1 MVRRPG
7 RIAAL
12 SALVC
17 LLGALGFLR
26 WSVDA
31 GQDLLVGRTSAA
43 QKVADRFAAQF
54 GADPLVLVF
63 TAHQPGAFYVEQ
75 NNLLKMVALESD
87 IARNRAVASVL
98 GPGTVVEAAQRAAQ
112 NQIQKTVQQYNQ
124 YVYDRALLQLV
135 STAGGDPA
143 KIDAATLQTFES
155 DSRQAATLALAE
167 LVSDLVKA
175 AGAADSARTAFNSSA
190 AAKAPTA
197 RIVDSGERA
206 AQDAAATVPVPP
218 TFAQYLSGGSNS
230 QGTQGGQASGDAA
243 HQAFVTIAA
252 AYGDC
257 YQATAQALGHSPTC
271 QSFLAR
277 LLLDLPNCP
286 TVAQFEATPA
296 GATAP
301 FCPPKRQWA
310 AVLPPPAQGAPSYAV
325 ITVRLTQAAAADSAT
340 VLAVRS
346 CIQQDLDRGG
356 QHCSSTKP
364 SAAQLQALQPIGR
377 LQLTECGAS
386 PDQHPQSG
394 NCPYL
399 ADAIAGAPLLAHGVA
414 TSITHQLAVLFP
426 VALLVMLLLLI
437 GARRVRGRLW
447 TLPAAVGAALLTFGL
462 TLLTGTPLT
471 PAVLAGVP
479 VLVGL
484 GVDYAVQLV
493 SRFAEERD
501 RGLELDG
508 ALRATLASSGRA
520 TLIAA
525 LAMAGGLGALAV
537 LAGVDA
543 GPLVAVPLVA
553 EFAVVVLI
561 GIATAWL
568 AAVLIALPAA
578 AWADR
583 RRPAPPSTSP
593 PTPHPLQRTPRPA
606 TRTLALAARWPVV
619 LVPAAALALGGWAL
633 LGSTP
638 VQTEVERLLAPSL
651 QELRDLQVVRAQTG
665 YANEVDILLE
675 GQVTDQNALLYQR
688 DASKDLRCNYGS
700 GVAQVT
706 SIADVILGNGATSVQ
721 TPEAQPCAATP
732 VPLPSPSASPS
743 PSPAAASP
751 SPGARPSGSPAGALP
766 PGDVVRAAGT
776 AAPTPAGP
784 SASPGAAVPS
794 PTPSGTATTPSGPPQ
809 TAVIC
814 ELRLLAP
821 VSRSLV
827 GGIPLDTPPCPPVD
841 PITFT
846 PLSADTT
853 ASGAPAAIDPRSA
866 RIVVATRITSA
877 SDLARL
883 VDQVRIDVARSRP
896 GVLSTAEPTGLTALA
911 VQAYDT
917 LTGRALVLN
926 LVPVAAV
933 ALLLLVMIRQPRR
946 ALLPVL
952 PTALAAGWAPLVVR
966 LLGRLPGDVGITL
979 GSLNPLT
986 VVLGALVVALGTE
999 FGVVLLE
1006 RFHEERWRGLDPGDA
1021 AAVTLGGVGRAIGV
1035 SALTLGAGFGV
1046 LALSGLLPGSIPLIA
1061 DFGLAVVIE
1070 LALAV
1075 LAVVAVML
1083 PLAVALEERSPL
1095 AARAAAVAAPVVEE
1109 AAPPAPRPS
1118 EPVSGPRAEPE
1129 EEEEAPQ
1136 PPVPEPVPGA
1146 EPPAAGPR
1154 LPSISGRR
1162 RPASGPAAPP
1172 PDDEPPSGPASPR
1185 LPGISGRGPRRPTP
1199 EPPPAAEDAED
1210 AEDARAEE

>member
-1 MVRRPG
+1 MIRLAGLLARRPG

-43 QKVADRFAAQF
+43 QKVADRFASQF

-87 IARNRAVASVL
+87 IARNTAVASVL

-143 KIDAATLQTFES
+143 KIDSATLQKFES

-230 QGTQGGQASGDAA
+230 QGTQGGQASSDAA

-325 ITVRLTQAAAADSAT
+325 ITVRLTQAAAADAGT
-340 VLAVRS
+340 VVAVRS
-346 CIQQDLDRGG
+346 CIQADLDKGG
-356 QHCSSTKP
+356 QHCSTAKP
-364 SAAQLQALQPIGR
+364 TAARLQALQPIGR

-386 PDQHPQSG
+386 SDQQSQSGG

-426 VALLVMLLLLI
+426 VALFVMLLLLI

-501 RGLELDG
+501 RGRDLDG
-508 ALRATLASSGRA
+508 AIRATLASSGRA
-520 TLIAA
+520 TLVAA

-561 GIATAWL
+561 GVATAWL

-583 RRPAPPSTSP
+583 RRPAPTP
-593 PTPHPLQRTPRPA
+593 PQTAPRPA

-688 DASKDLRCNYGS
+688 DASRDLRCNYGS

-721 TPEAQPCAATP
+721 TSEPQPCAATP
-732 VPLPSPSASPS
+732 APLPSPSASPS
-743 PSPAAASP
+743 PSPSGSP

-776 AAPTPAGP
+776 AAATPAGP

-794 PTPSGTATTPSGPPQ
+794 PTPSGTATNPSGPPQ

-866 RIVVATRITSA
+866 RIVMATRITSA

-883 VDQVRIDVARSRP
+883 VDQVRSDVAHSRP

-917 LTGRALVLN
+917 LTRRALVLN

-933 ALLLLVMIRQPRR
+933 ALLLLVLIRQPRR

-1021 AAVTLGGVGRAIGV
+1021 AAVALGGVGRAIGV

-1083 PLAVALEERSPL
+1083 PLAVALEQRSPL
-1095 AARAAAVAAPVVEE
+1095 PARAAAVAEPVVKE
-1109 AAPPAPRPS
+1109 APPPAPRPS
-1118 EPVSGPRAEPE
+1118 EPVSGPPAEPE
-1129 EEEEAPQ
+1129 EEEEPEAE
-1136 PPVPEPVPGA
+1136 PPAPEPVPGA

-1162 RPASGPAAPP
+1162 RPASGPAAPASA
-1172 PDDEPPSGPASPR
+1172 DEPPSGPANQR
-1185 LPGISGRGPRRPTP
+1185 LPGISGRGPRRPSP
-1199 EPPPAAEDAED
+1199 EPPPAA
-1210 AEDARAEE
+1210 AEE

>member
-1 MVRRPG
+1 VIRLAGLMVRRPG

-17 LLGALGFLR
+17 LVGALGFLR

-43 QKVADRFAAQF
+43 QRVADRFSGRF

-143 KIDAATLQTFES
+143 KIDAATLQKFES

-197 RIVDSGERA
+197 KIVDSGERA

-230 QGTQGGQASGDAA
+230 QGAQGGQASSDAA

-325 ITVRLTQAAAADSAT
+325 ITVRLTQAAAADSGT
-340 VLAVRS
+340 VAAVRS

-426 VALLVMLLLLI
+426 VALFVMLLLLI

-501 RGLELDG
+501 RGLALDG
-508 ALRATLASSGRA
+508 ALRATLATSGRA
-520 TLIAA
+520 TLVAA

-561 GIATAWL
+561 GVAAAWL

-578 AWADR
+578 AWAER
-583 RRPAPPSTSP
+583 RRPAPRRAVP
-593 PTPHPLQRTPRPA
+593 PPRPA

-619 LVPAAALALGGWAL
+619 LLPAAALALGGWAL

-651 QELRDLQVVRAQTG
+651 QELRDLQTVRAQTG

-721 TPEAQPCAATP
+721 TSEAQPCAATP

-743 PSPAAASP
+743 PAPAASP
-751 SPGARPSGSPAGALP
+751 SPGAGPSGSPAGALP

-784 SASPGAAVPS
+784 SASPGAAAPS

-866 RIVVATRITSA
+866 RIVMATRITSA

-883 VDQVRIDVARSRP
+883 VDQVRSDVAHSRP

-917 LTGRALVLN
+917 LTRRAFVLN

-933 ALLLLVMIRQPRR
+933 ALLLLVLIRQPRR

-1021 AAVTLGGVGRAIGV
+1021 AAVALGGVGRAIGV

-1075 LAVVAVML
+1075 LAVVGVML
-1083 PLAVALEERSPL
+1083 PLAVALEQRSPL
-1095 AARAAAVAAPVVEE
+1095 AARAAAVAEPVAEDE
-1109 AAPPAPRPS
+1109 APPPPRPS
-1118 EPVSGPRAEPE
+1118 EPVSGPPTEPAEEEPE
-1129 EEEEAPQ
+1129 AE

-1162 RPASGPAAPP
+1162 RPAAGPAAPP
-1172 PDDEPPSGPASPR
+1172 PAAEPPSGPASPR
-1185 LPGISGRGPRRPTP
+1185 LPGISGRGPRRPAP
-1199 EPPPAAEDAED
+1199 EAPPAAPAAEDAED
-1210 AEDARAEE
+1210 AGAEG